1 MNRPKAT
8 RRPRRSP
15 KPHLIEL
22 QCATGALAFAL
33 ADPTITDKQ
42 RYDHARR
49 FLLAL
54 AQYQAHRA
62 EKLPRAEHVDFA
74 RHWIAGRDEGERLR
88 ARFPALRDQIN
99 AEHQHR
105 FELAR
110 ALERDWIAA
119 GVLSDH
125 AERVL
130 IAGAIVAFV
139 AEHTEPVARSVAEH
153 ADAVQFAAA
162 ILEESKGQRN

>member
-1 MNRPKAT
+1 MSRRVLVSQFAFSLSCAAT
-8 RRPRRSP
+8 
-15 KPHLIEL
+15 EF
-22 QCATGALAFAL
+22 AFAL
-33 ADPTITDKQ
+33 E
-42 RYDHARR
+42 HAAGEAELRR
-49 FLLAL
+49 LARAFLRAL
-54 AQYQAHRA
+54 AQYQARHA
-62 EKLPRAEHVDFA
+62 AALPRAEHIEFA
-74 RHWIAGRDEGERLR
+74 RRWIAGRDGGERLR

-162 ILEESKGQRN
+162 ILEESKEQRN